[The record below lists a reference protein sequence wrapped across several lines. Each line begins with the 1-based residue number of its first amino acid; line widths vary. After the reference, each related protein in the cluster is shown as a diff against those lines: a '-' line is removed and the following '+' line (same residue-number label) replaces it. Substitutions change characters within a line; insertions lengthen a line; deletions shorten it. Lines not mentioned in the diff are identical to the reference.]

1 MTQETAAARS
11 AALLRQL
18 DESRQRTGP
27 AVSTIHERMTQGDPA
42 ALAVYDDFQ
51 NDLIGPDPLLEG
63 AHDWPAWTPA
73 TATLSPARPLTGWRM
88 WAVVDTDDGP
98 RLCAPFLTAVYQATP
113 DIPGVTWQPGRNVN
127 STYGCKVRRGRH
139 PLVECRCGIRVV
151 QSLTVL
157 RAFATNQ
164 APRIGPLVAYAEV
177 VVWGKVAPF
186 APDDD
191 WRYTLRAEFA
201 QIAGPLHL
209 APTHAMHADALA
221 EHYGIEVTP

>member
-1 MTQETAAARS
+1 M
-11 AALLRQL
+11 
-18 DESRQRTGP
+18 
-27 AVSTIHERMTQGDPA
+27 STLHERLTQGDPA
-42 ALAVYDDFQ
+42 ALAVYDNFQ
-51 NDLIGPDPLLEG
+51 DNLIGPDPMAEG

-73 TATLSPARPLTGWRM
+73 TATLAPARPLTGWRM
-88 WAVVDTDDGP
+88 WAVVVTTDGP
-98 RLCAPFLTAVYQATP
+98 RLCAPFLVGAHHATP
-113 DIPGVTWQPGRNVN
+113 DIPGVTWAPGVNRN

-177 VVWGKVAPF
+177 DVWGRVAPF

-191 WRYTLRAEFA
+191 WKFTLRAEFA
-201 QIAGPLHL
+201 RIALGERLHL
-209 APTHAMHADALA
+209 APTHAAHAEALA
-221 EHYGIEVTP
+221 EHYGIEVQT